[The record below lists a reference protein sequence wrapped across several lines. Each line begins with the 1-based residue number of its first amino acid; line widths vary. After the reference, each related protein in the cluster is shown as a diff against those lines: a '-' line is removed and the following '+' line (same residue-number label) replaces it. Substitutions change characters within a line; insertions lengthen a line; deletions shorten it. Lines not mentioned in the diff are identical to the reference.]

1 VVGGAIAVGNVLVP
15 VIVKRDF
22 PQRISFATG
31 VYSACVTMGA
41 GASAALAVPFAS
53 IWGWQGSLA
62 FWAIP
67 AVVVA
72 VLWLPRAKRAPA
84 KHETPVVLG
93 ESPVALWR
101 RPTAWLVTAFM
112 GLQSTAFYVMVT
124 WLPTIEMAAGTS
136 AEQAG
141 VHLLVLQIVGV
152 VSGLLIPRLLRRP
165 QGQIA
170 AAVTASAPILI
181 GVLGLLMAP
190 GRGIVWVFFLGAGTG
205 ASLVVSLTLISMR
218 GRSQLETVKLSGMA
232 QSFGYLLAAV
242 GPILFGTLGQVT
254 GSWTVPLAVVAAVAV
269 AQLLV
274 AVPAG
279 RLPRTA
285 R

>member
-1 VVGGAIAVGNVLVP
+1 
-15 VIVKRDF
+15 
-22 PQRISFATG
+22 
-31 VYSACVTMGA
+31 
-41 GASAALAVPFAS
+41 
-53 IWGWQGSLA
+53 
-62 FWAIP
+62 
-67 AVVVA
+67 
-72 VLWLPRAKRAPA
+72 
-84 KHETPVVLG
+84 
-93 ESPVALWR
+93 
-101 RPTAWLVTAFM
+101 
-112 GLQSTAFYVMVT
+112 
-124 WLPTIEMAAGTS
+124 
-136 AEQAG
+136 
-141 VHLLVLQIVGV
+141 
-152 VSGLLIPRLLRRP
+152 
-165 QGQIA
+165 
-170 AAVTASAPILI
+170 
-181 GVLGLLMAP
+181 MAP